1 MKDKQQQQRQ
11 QHKTITVGMRSPLSP
26 GYGSLAFDPFSDD
39 DGSAFVIADENNNN
53 NNNSKDFIYYD
64 EADMDISGRP
74 SYNWSEYN
82 VYTTSTFP
90 RRRSARAKMD
100 TSKSTATMM
109 KDANAKAR
117 LPVFKLLHVNRRKAE
132 IIASMPDDGK
142 WFILL
147 VPL

>member
-1 MKDKQQQQRQ
+1 MKDKQQK

-39 DGSAFVIADENNNN
+39 DSSVFADENNNN
-53 NNNSKDFIYYD
+53 NNNNNNKDFIYYD
-64 EADMDISGRP
+64 EADMDITGRP
-74 SYNWSEYN
+74 FYNWSEYN
-82 VYTTSTFP
+82 VYNTSTFP

-100 TSKSTATMM
+100 TSKSTAQMM

-142 WFILL
+142 
-147 VPL
+147 